1 MSLKNEQERVNTQ
14 EKVSRLMKRRETL
27 AAESGG
33 DAELR
38 AMTLES
44 LRGTIRQLQEEIAR
58 FDAHSGAAVS
68 ANSTRRSAG

>member
-1 MSLKNEQERVNTQ
+1 MSLKNEKERINTQ
-14 EKVSRLMKRRETL
+14 EKLSRLIKRRETL
-27 AAESGG
+27 GAESGG

-58 FDAHSGAAVS
+58 FDAHSRTPVS
-68 ANSTRRSAG
+68 ANSTRRSTG